1 MFAPLLID
9 RIALIAMLARYRLDI
24 FASVVVVGGVAGLG
38 LLQEWGFATV
48 VVAMVVAG
56 LGFGYPLMAMRQSTA
71 RNRLFV
77 RDHGNQLLR
86 QAEFAMELRRML
98 EPRALLPASR
108 GWAAG
113 PDLLATICD
122 LVQQHE
128 PKIMLECGA
137 GLSTITSSLALERF
151 GAAGARLITLEHDA
165 AWATES
171 RRRLVQHG
179 LDRVATIHH
188 TSLAMH
194 DVDGTQRQWYDTRS
208 VSLPERIDFLVI
220 DGPPAES
227 SGMARFPAGP
237 LLHERLAPGAIIV
250 LDDADRPDERVAV
263 ERWITE
269 LGWERVAQV
278 TTTEKGIAVLRR
290 P

>member
-1 MFAPLLID
+1 MF
-9 RIALIAMLARYRLDI
+9 ARYRLDI
-24 FASVVVVGGVAGLG
+24 FACIVVTAGVAGLG
-38 LLQEWGFATV
+38 MLQHWGIATIALATV
-48 VVAMVVAG
+48 IGG
-56 LGFGYPLMAMRQSTA
+56 LGFGYPLVALRQSAA
-71 RNRLFV
+71 RNRLYV

-108 GWAAG
+108 GWAAC

-122 LVQQHE
+122 LVQQHQ

-151 GAAGARLITLEHDA
+151 GAAGAKLVTLEHDA
-165 AWATES
+165 AWAEES

-179 LDRVATIHH
+179 LDRIATIHH
-188 TSLAMH
+188 TSLAMN
-194 DVDGTQRQWYDTRS
+194 DVAGESRQWYDLRS
-208 VSLPERIDFLVI
+208 VTLPERIDFLVI

-227 SGMARFPAGP
+227 SAMSRFPAGP
-237 LLHERLAPGAIIV
+237 MLHERLAPGAIIV
-250 LDDADRPDERVAV
+250 LDDADRPDEQAAVA
-263 ERWITE
+263 RWIAE

-278 TTTEKGIAVLRR
+278 TSTEKGIAVLRR